1 MNENPE
7 NVSDSEMEDIAGGA
21 GKDYKK
27 KPSIDGKG
35 PADPTKPDPTKP
47 DPAKPGSGPFK
58 DKGGK

>member
-21 GKDYKK
+21 GKEYKK
-27 KPSIDGKG
+27 KPSTDGKG
-35 PADPTKPDPTKP
+35 PADPTKP

-58 DKGGK
+58 PADKGGK